1 MAGMTRHIVL
11 LRGINLGKHR
21 KLPMADLRAVLSGLG
36 YTDVAT
42 YIQSG
47 NAVLTA
53 EEPDPEAVGAAVRE
67 LVTIRQPVE
76 GVPEGLVLQEVAVQ
90 DDGFRA
96 RLSGTDVRL
105 GG

>member
-1 MAGMTRHIVL
+1 M
-11 LRGINLGKHR
+11 
-21 KLPMADLRAVLSGLG
+21 
-36 YTDVAT
+36 
-42 YIQSG
+42 
-47 NAVLTA
+47 
-53 EEPDPEAVGAAVRE
+53 RE

-76 GVPEGLVLQEVAVQ
+76 GVPDGLVLQEVTVQ